1 MMISITFLDGLS
13 LLLIGLTLA
22 KIAIF
27 PWYICIAPWI
37 ISEIF
42 SFVMMHEYDKAMAK
56 SSEGK

>member
-1 MMISITFLDGLS
+1 MTSITFLDGLS
-13 LLLIGLTLA
+13 LLLIGLTLV

>member
-1 MMISITFLDGLS
+1 MIISITFLDGLS

-22 KIAIF
+22 KIAVF
-27 PWYICIAPWI
+27 PWYICLAPWI

-42 SFVMMHEYDKAMAK
+42 SFVVMHEYDKAMAK